1 RKPVVM
7 AANKSE
13 SWKTEAQAAEFY
25 ELGLGELHTVSA
37 LQGIGTGDL
46 LDAVVAKLPP
56 PAEDEPDTAEAR
68 IAIVG
73 RPNVGKSSF
82 LNRLAGEERAVVSEI
97 PGTTRDAID
106 TVIEREGRDRKSTR
120 LNSSH

>member
-1 RKPVVM
+1 VHPVEPDVADRLRLSRKPVVM

-68 IAIVG
+68 IASVG
-73 RPNVGKSSF
+73 RPNVGKSTF
-82 LNRLAGEERAVVSEI
+82 LTRPAGGERAVGSE
-97 PGTTRDAID
+97 
-106 TVIEREGRDRKSTR
+106 
-120 LNSSH
+120 